1 MPWQRS
7 AWCTAG
13 FLGLVF
19 LGCKEAPPVPVAIK
33 GKAQYEGGKPVAD
46 MILTFH
52 PQDESNKNT
61 RPVQVT
67 DKNGDFS
74 LSCVKGRYK
83 VTLAAIPKG
92 TTGSGGPGGYVPGP
106 EYSSNINS
114 IYRDPEKTPWLIDVP
129 DAGKDNIVLTVKAP

>member
-1 MPWQRS
+1 MASQRF
-7 AWCTAG
+7 AWLIPG
-13 FLGLVF
+13 LLYFFL
-19 LGCKEAPPVPVAIK
+19 LGCKEASPVPVAVK

-67 DKNGDFS
+67 DKDGNFS

-83 VTLAAIPKG
+83 VTLAAVPKG
-92 TTGSGGPGGYVPGP
+92 TAGSGGPGGYVPGP

-114 IYRDPEKTPWLIDVP
+114 LYRDPEKTPWLIDVP
-129 DAGKDNIVLTVKAP
+129 ETGKDNILLTLKAP